1 MPNCSELNIF
11 VITDNELR
19 MDNKYYKTRIC
30 DAILAKKLRTTGAVL
45 ITGPKWCG
53 KTWTGLNA
61 ANSVLYMQDADKR
74 ASYLKL
80 AQTSPSLLLRGEKP
94 RLIDE
99 WQMATVLWDAVRFA
113 VDKEPSKGQ
122 YILTGSVVVDDD
134 EEIEHSGTGRISRM
148 RMRPMSLFESGES
161 NGTVSLKDLFDGKTD
176 IASESRLSIE
186 DIAYAICRGGWPA
199 SLDMDRNDSLEVAAN
214 YLDSV
219 VETDISSIDKSQ
231 KDPDRVRSIMRS
243 LARNISTMTTD
254 RTIIADVQANDIS
267 MSDKTLEVYL
277 RALRKLFIIEDIK
290 AWQPSLRSKTG
301 IRTSD
306 KRQFVDPSIAIASL
320 GIGPDAIIEDFQ
332 YFGFLFESLC
342 CRDLRIYSEGLKG
355 NVRHYHDNN
364 NLEADLIVALNDG
377 RWAAV
382 EVKLGSREIEEGAE
396 HLKELAFNIDTE
408 RFPAP
413 SFLMIL
419 TGGEYAYRRDDG
431 VLVVPIGCLKD

>member
-1 MPNCSELNIF
+1 
-11 VITDNELR
+11 

-396 HLKELAFNIDTE
+396 RLKELASNIDTE

>member
-1 MPNCSELNIF
+1 ME
-11 VITDNELR
+11 
-19 MDNKYYKTRIC
+19 NKYYKTRIC

-199 SLDMDRNDSLEVAAN
+199 SLDMDRNGSLEVAAN

-254 RTIIADVQANDIS
+254 RTMIADVQANDIS

-396 HLKELAFNIDTE
+396 HLKELASNIDTE

>member
-306 KRQFVDPSIAIASL
+306 KRLFVDPSIAVASL

-396 HLKELAFNIDTE
+396 HLKELASNIDTE

>member
-1 MPNCSELNIF
+1 MPNCSELIIF

-19 MDNKYYKTRIC
+19 MENKYYKTRIC

-396 HLKELAFNIDTE
+396 HLKELASNIDTE

>member
-30 DAILAKKLRTTGAVL
+30 DAILTKKLRTTGAVL

-396 HLKELAFNIDTE
+396 HLKELASNIDTE

>member
-306 KRQFVDPSIAIASL
+306 KRQFVDPSIAVASL

-396 HLKELAFNIDTE
+396 HLKELASNIDTE

>member
-199 SLDMDRNDSLEVAAN
+199 SLNMDRNDSLEVAAN

-396 HLKELAFNIDTE
+396 HLKELASNIDTE